1 MPNNTEPRYRSTV
14 LNQLNDEWR
23 RMCRSQTTLRAVQGW
38 SLTTVPVSS
47 LDDVLTLAGFRGSKI
62 DDAADRVLLQ
72 LVHRASSDQ
81 LAARIVLQRV
91 LPPLVSVAQ
100 RRGKQT
106 QGGFDEAL
114 ATLLSHGWEVI
125 RTYPVERRPA
135 KVAANITRDAEY
147 FGFVRRNRQVAE
159 MQSFDPD
166 SIPAAPHYYNSS
178 EQLDD
183 LLEQRVGSRIFL
195 GDLVVDLELPLQDR
209 VGGLVELDVVLG
221 LQLDV
226 VLRVAVDRLPGHVLR
241 GRFDGVLDDR
251 LHLRRQ

>member
-38 SLTTVPVSS
+38 NLTTDPVSS

-183 LLEQRVGSRIFL
+183 LLEHARRCRVSARSI
-195 GDLVVDLELPLQDR
+195 E
-209 VGGLVELDVVLG
+209 
-221 LQLDV
+221 
-226 VLRVAVDRLPGHVLR
+226 VLRVLGTHSLAELAQQQGLSPRAAR
-241 GRFDGVLDDR
+241 R
-251 LHLRRQ
+251 RRQEALNELRVRTRSAA